1 MSVYAYDEALVQDL
15 RRIFSDGRIHI
26 VPPEDAFDL
35 IGTLQKDKILFPMI
49 TLSRPGWLLSD
60 NKPEHM
66 IFEGL
71 PDKITESKEEVPD
84 HRTKGFDS
92 SFDVIRLQA
101 LPIRINY
108 QIDVWTESRLEN
120 DNIMRELIWYY
131 TLHPTLN
138 VKIVYEDVERF
149 HHFNVFFDADV
160 EDNSDIESHKD
171 RGRYFRQTISM
182 YTDDAYLWKTFK
194 RLPNYVDPDKI
205 NLDINSSDINYDQNN

>member
-26 VPPEDAFDL
+26 IPPEDTFDL
-35 IGTLQKDKILFPMI
+35 IGTLHNDRINFPLI
-49 TLSRPGWLLSD
+49 TVTRPGWSLSS

-71 PDKITESKEEVPD
+71 PDKITMSTEKVPD
-84 HRTKGFDS
+84 RRTKGFDS
-92 SFDVIRLQA
+92 SFKVIRLQA
-101 LPIRINY
+101 IPIRINY
-108 QIDVWTESRLEN
+108 QIDIWSESRLEN
-120 DNIMRELIWYY
+120 DNIMREIIWYY

-138 VKIVYEDVERF
+138 VRILYEDVERF
-149 HHFNVFFDADV
+149 HHFNVFFDTDI
-160 EDNSDIESHKD
+160 EDNSDITSHKE

-194 RLPNYVDPDKI
+194 RLPNYVDPEGTVEMLEEGND
-205 NLDINSSDINYDQNN
+205 L